1 MAENVLLPEDL
12 AIPCKP
18 YDEPFSR
25 WKPQICGASAPGL
38 ADPSLVAGTGK
49 DALPQGSFVH
59 DESLTVPRPP
69 LVRMTVRR
77 RGRRFV
83 PRCVAKPSWM
93 RPGRGDF
100 RVDPNPCL
108 IEGYPS

>member
-18 YDEPFSR
+18 YDEPFSH
-25 WKPQICGASAPGL
+25 WKPQICGASAPGF
-38 ADPSLVAGTGK
+38 ADPSLVAVTGK
-49 DALPQGSFVH
+49 KALPQGSFVH
-59 DESLTVPRPP
+59 DENLTVPRPP
-69 LVRMTVRR
+69 LVRMTV
-77 RGRRFV
+77 
-83 PRCVAKPSWM
+83 